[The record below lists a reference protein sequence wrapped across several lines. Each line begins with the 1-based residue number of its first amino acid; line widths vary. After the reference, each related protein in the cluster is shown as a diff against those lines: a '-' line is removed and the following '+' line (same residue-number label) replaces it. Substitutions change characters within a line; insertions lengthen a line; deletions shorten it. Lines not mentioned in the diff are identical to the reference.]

1 MQVKILKY
9 DDLGNGLLKIN
20 DKVCFVKKALPGEVV
35 NIKIDSS
42 KKNYLKASIINILE
56 ESKERIL
63 SPCKFYD
70 KCGGCQ
76 FLHVKE
82 EEEKRFKKA
91 KCLNFLGRLDNFY
104 ETSAFSYRNKV
115 TFHVKDGIL
124 GFYEEKSHELVP
136 ISFCHLLSPK
146 MNQII
151 KLFIKK
157 KDSNFQ
163 GTLLIRENYQNETML
178 VIKGEYLYLDYLLQS
193 SLIDNLVYQEKVLK
207 GNDYFFEKIG
217 NYKFKV
223 HYKSFFQV
231 NRIGLLKIYEILK
244 RFLNNKEITNALDL
258 YSGTS
263 VLGIFLSNFS
273 KKVISVEENLFATN
287 DAKFN
292 LQLNRIS
299 NLEVINQKVE
309 NVISRFKNIDLVI
322 VDPTRNGLDL
332 KTITNILKIKAKY
345 LIYIACG
352 IDALKRDLESLKEV
366 YQVIEIDIVDMFPKT
381 IHMEC
386 VGLLC
391 LKDISKT
398 LVK

>member
-1 MQVKILKY
+1 
-9 DDLGNGLLKIN
+9 
-20 DKVCFVKKALPGEVV
+20 
-35 NIKIDSS
+35 
-42 KKNYLKASIINILE
+42 
-56 ESKERIL
+56 
-63 SPCKFYD
+63 
-70 KCGGCQ
+70 
-76 FLHVKE
+76 
-82 EEEKRFKKA
+82 
-91 KCLNFLGRLDNFY
+91 
-104 ETSAFSYRNKV
+104 
-115 TFHVKDGIL
+115 
-124 GFYEEKSHELVP
+124 
-136 ISFCHLLSPK
+136 

-207 GNDYFFEKIG
+207 GNDYFFEKIL

-231 NRIGLLKIYEILK
+231 NRIGLLKIYEILA

-263 VLGIFLSNFS
+263 VLGIFLSKFS

-299 NLEVINQKVE
+299 NLEVINQK
-309 NVISRFKNIDLVI
+309 
-322 VDPTRNGLDL
+322 
-332 KTITNILKIKAKY
+332 
-345 LIYIACG
+345 
-352 IDALKRDLESLKEV
+352 
-366 YQVIEIDIVDMFPKT
+366 
-381 IHMEC
+381 
-386 VGLLC
+386 
-391 LKDISKT
+391 
-398 LVK
+398 